1 MSATTHNDVVR
12 REFTGQ
18 AASFA
23 ASPLIADADRV
34 ARLVR
39 AVAPDAS
46 ARVLEVATGP
56 GYVAM
61 GFAAVC
67 REVVGLDL
75 TDAMLAIAERT
86 RRERGLRNLRFQ
98 SGDAAALPFADGE
111 FDVVMCRYAF
121 HHFEQPARVL
131 AEMARCWRRGGTVAM
146 EDAVTSEHP
155 ERAAYQNRFENLRD
169 PSHTRAYPLSGLL
182 TLFAAAGLEV
192 ERVTTD
198 RLELPVER
206 WLQGASTPPE
216 AAAETRALIERDER
230 EDLSGT
236 RPFRRDG
243 KLYFNSRTA
252 TLVGR
257 KLTQRC
263 GPRGGAP

>member
-1 MSATTHNDVVR
+1 MSASTHNDLVR

-18 AASFA
+18 APDFA
-23 ASPLIADADRV
+23 AAAVISDTERV
-34 ARLVR
+34 TRLVQ
-39 AVAPDAS
+39 AVAPAAE

-86 RRERGLRNLRFQ
+86 RKERGLANLRFQ

-111 FDVVMCRYAF
+111 FDVVVCRYAF
-121 HHFEQPARVL
+121 HHFEEPACVL
-131 AEMARCWRRGGTVAM
+131 AEMTRVCRSGGTVAVQ
-146 EDAVTSEHP
+146 DAVVSEHP
-155 ERAAYQNRFENLRD
+155 ARAAYQNRFENLCD

-182 TLFAAAGLEV
+182 GLFAAAGLEV
-192 ERVTTD
+192 ERVSTD
-198 RLELPVER
+198 RLRLQVER
-206 WLQGASTPPE
+206 WMGVAHTPAE
-216 AAAETRALIERDER
+216 RAAEVRALIERDER

-243 KLYFNSRTA
+243 DLYFNSRTA

-257 KLTQRC
+257 KLV
-263 GPRGGAP
+263 